1 MGFRKIT
8 ATQKLGTKSCVVA
21 AFKWEN
27 DTWLSM
33 ILGIQKGFHDQSE
46 GLLLPAED
54 KIKDLKQDHTCFRK
68 VPLLAARKKAGQRFE
83 G

>member
-54 KIKDLKQDHTCFRK
+54 KIKDLKQDHTWFQK
-68 VPLLAARKKAGQRFE
+68 GPSTGSEKE

>member
-54 KIKDLKQDHTCFRK
+54 KIKDLKQDHRWFQKGPSTGSEK
-68 VPLLAARKKAGQRFE
+68 E
-83 G
+83 GWLEI